1 MAITEWAAAR
11 NAAEER
17 PIDQN
22 DEQANGFAGGGSEDL
37 DLQQAVWVLMEKQKI
52 TDETQK
58 LMRENQ
64 RTLET
69 QLEMARLE
77 NEILKSRMQ
86 EWSKLTEK
94 TFTEQEVQS
103 A

>member
-1 MAITEWAAAR
+1 
-11 NAAEER
+11 
-17 PIDQN
+17 
-22 DEQANGFAGGGSEDL
+22 
-37 DLQQAVWVLMEKQKI
+37 MEKQKI

-86 EWSKLTEK
+86 EWSKLAEE